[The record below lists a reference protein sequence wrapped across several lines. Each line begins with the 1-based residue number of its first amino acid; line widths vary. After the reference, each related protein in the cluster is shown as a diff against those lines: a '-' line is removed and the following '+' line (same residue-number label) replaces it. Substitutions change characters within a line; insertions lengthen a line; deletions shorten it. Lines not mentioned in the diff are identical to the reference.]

1 VAAECSQ
8 LISGRYPFTAT
19 SGNDVALADFG
30 RLFGYGGTFETFF
43 RDRLAPLV
51 DTSKQPWRWKEG
63 AAAIGG
69 SSALLTQFQ
78 AVDRIRQVYFRPGGQ
93 LPEMR
98 FNVVPD
104 YLDANVRRLAIDID
118 GQIVEYRHGP
128 PRSQSLAWPGPSSGQ
143 AVLVFEEGGGSGPN
157 RTYRGPWALFRLLDE
172 ASVQPQSD
180 VRYLVT
186 LKADGRTARVALEAT
201 SVRNPFARNELRNFR
216 CGT

>member
-1 VAAECSQ
+1 
-8 LISGRYPFTAT
+8 
-19 SGNDVALADFG
+19 
-30 RLFGYGGTFETFF
+30 
-43 RDRLAPLV
+43 
-51 DTSKQPWRWKEG
+51 
-63 AAAIGG
+63 
-69 SSALLTQFQ
+69 
-78 AVDRIRQVYFRPGGQ
+78 
-93 LPEMR
+93 MR

-104 YLDANVRRLAIDID
+104 NLDANVRRLAIDID